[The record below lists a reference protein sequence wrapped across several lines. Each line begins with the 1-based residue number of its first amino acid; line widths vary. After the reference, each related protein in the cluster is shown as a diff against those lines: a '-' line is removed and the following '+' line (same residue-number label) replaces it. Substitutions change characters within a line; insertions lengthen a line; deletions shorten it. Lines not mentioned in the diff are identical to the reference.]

1 MTLLRFSHF
10 AIALVSTLAAVVLM
24 SPVAGSEEDPA
35 SPEFFSY
42 TIVQQYPHDPAAFT
56 QGLVWDE
63 GVVYEGTGLYGKSSL
78 RRVDLETGRVALKR
92 EYEQQYFAEGIT
104 IFKGTVYQLTWKN
117 NRLFQYDKHD
127 LSLIRSWE
135 FPGQGWG
142 ITNDQNHLIVSNGTA
157 ELYFLDPE
165 TLKEIRKITV
175 FDEQGPVT
183 HLNELEY
190 IEGAIYANVWPTG
203 RIAIIKPDNGVVS
216 GWLDLTDLSIRM
228 QRENR
233 ADVLN
238 GIMFDPAD
246 GRLFVTGKLWPFIF
260 EIKMVSIP
268 NH

>member
-1 MTLLRFSHF
+1 MTLLRCSHF
-10 AIALVSTLAAVVLM
+10 TIALVSIFVAVAFI
-24 SPVAGSEEDPA
+24 SAVAGSGGDPA
-35 SPEFFSY
+35 SPEYFSY
-42 TIVQQYPHDPAAFT
+42 TIVQQYPHDPAAST

-63 GVVYEGTGLYGKSSL
+63 GGVYEGTGLYGKSSL
-78 RRVDLETGRVALKR
+78 RLVDLKTGRVALKR

-104 IFKGTVYQLTWKN
+104 VFKGTVFQLTWKN

-135 FPGQGWG
+135 FPWQGWG
-142 ITNDQNHLIVSNGTA
+142 ITNDQNHLIASNGTA

-165 TLKEIRKITV
+165 TLEEIRRITV
-175 FDEQGPVT
+175 HDEQGPVT

-203 RIAIIKPDNGVVS
+203 RIAIIQPDNGVVS

-228 QRENR
+228 QHENR
-233 ADVLN
+233 ADELN

-260 EIKMVSIP
+260 EIL
-268 NH
+268 N